1 VHAGNGLAGVGPAGQ
16 NGGMTAQERGRRNW
30 LLSGDFGRFWLGQ
43 TISNLGSSFTFF
55 ALPLLVFKLTGS
67 PVNLGITTAAE
78 FVPYLLFGLVIGAWV
93 DRVDR
98 KRLMIATDLARAAV
112 IATIP
117 LLAAA
122 DALSVGWVYGV
133 AFASASLTIAFDAAE
148 FAAIPSLVPSSDDL
162 VTANGRVQ
170 ASYSTAQI
178 AGPLLAGL
186 LITVAPVQQ
195 VLWVDA
201 ASFLVS
207 AATLLLIATSF
218 NAPRD
223 DQARRAIRHDIL
235 DGLRY
240 VLGHPVLRNI
250 SAMMALINLVSATV
264 YAQLVVFA
272 KRQLDAS
279 DSRVALLYSAGS
291 AGVVLLSL
299 AAGPVRRRLSFS
311 VAALGA
317 LLVDGL
323 LTMVLAA
330 TRWYWAALVLWA
342 AISGLGIFFNINTG
356 SLRQQIVPNH
366 LLGRVMS
373 IAGVL
378 AWSAIPVGA
387 LVGGWAVERTGSVA
401 LVYGVIGALVALL
414 ALAFSFGPLGHADRY
429 LPASQPAHAD
439 TP

>member
-1 VHAGNGLAGVGPAGQ
+1 
-16 NGGMTAQERGRRNW
+16 
-30 LLSGDFGRFWLGQ
+30 
-43 TISNLGSSFTFF
+43 
-55 ALPLLVFKLTGS
+55 
-67 PVNLGITTAAE
+67 
-78 FVPYLLFGLVIGAWV
+78 
-93 DRVDR
+93 
-98 KRLMIATDLARAAV
+98 MIATDLARAAV

-122 DALSVGWVYGV
+122 DQLSVGWVYLV
-133 AFASASLTIAFDAAE
+133 AFCSATLTIAFDAAQ

-162 VTANGRVQ
+162 VTANGRVH
-170 ASYSTAQI
+170 ASYSAAQI

-186 LITVAPVQQ
+186 LITVAPVEQ
-195 VLWVDA
+195 VLWADA

-207 AATLLLIATSF
+207 AGTLALIATPF
-218 NAPRD
+218 NASRD
-223 DQARRAIRHDIL
+223 ETRRALRQDIM

-250 SAMMALINLVSATV
+250 SAMMALINLVGATV

-279 DSRVALLYSAGS
+279 DSQVALLYAAGS

-311 VAALGA
+311 LAALGA
-317 LLVDGL
+317 LCLDGL
-323 LTMVLAA
+323 LTVALAA
-330 TRWYWAALVLWA
+330 TDWYWVALVLWA
-342 AISGLGIFFNINTG
+342 AISGLGIFFNINTA

-366 LLGRVMS
+366 LLGRVIS

-378 AWSAIPVGA
+378 AWSAIPIGA
-387 LVGGWAVERTGSVA
+387 LAGGWAVERTGNVA

-414 ALAFSFGPLGHADRY
+414 ALAFSLGPLGHADRY
-429 LPASQPAHAD
+429 LAAGQPEHAD